1 VPMGHCLSRLHCGPE
16 LAQSPPPFH
25 PFPPSLSP
33 CRGVTDPAERNYLR
47 RSFSPPASNPAS
59 YPIQSLRLSSRFM
72 YRHFFALLQGSV
84 SVSAPPP
91 SFLPHTSHSVRA
103 PSVSLTGSYPDGSGS
118 PPFSVVGYAPLPAPL
133 LSLYL
138 LSFRSFS
145 FQRPPALLSSHR
157 PSATTRAIRSE
168 APQWQTSLSTALSSP
183 AAPQSTALSNQP
195 VIT

>member
-91 SFLPHTSHSVRA
+91 PRSSHTPPIPSGLPLCPSRAPILMDRQSSLQCRGVCPAPGPTSFSLPSFLPFLFVPTSPR
-103 PSVSLTGSYPDGSGS
+103 
-118 PPFSVVGYAPLPAPL
+118 PPFFPPPIRHDPRDPVGG
-133 LSLYL
+133 
-138 LSFRSFS
+138 
-145 FQRPPALLSSHR
+145 
-157 PSATTRAIRSE
+157 
-168 APQWQTSLSTALSSP
+168 TAV
-183 AAPQSTALSNQP
+183 AH
-195 VIT
+195 